1 MKRIAFIFMF
11 VFIFLIPLYSGIV
24 ASYEVNLAASVA
36 TGSGTVDQIGDIS
49 GVARNGITVYIGY
62 LEGDYRENVEIAS
75 CKPLDN
81 MDPIAIEIPSM
92 ADDTADA
99 VTIYVAADSNV
110 AEITTLNIRFN
121 TNGGW
126 FRAGEKSDHVTGV
139 EILSSPGIVDVAN
152 SDSNVNAII
161 DGEDLKLEARPG
173 TPLGINSKVVG
184 YSEFTWPK
192 DVKIPAGRYEATITV
207 EIVDGN

>member
-1 MKRIAFIFMF
+1 MKRVAFFFMS

-36 TGSGTVDQIGDIS
+36 TGSGTVDQIGDIP

-62 LEGDYRENVEIAS
+62 LEGGYRENVEITS

-81 MDPIAIEIPSM
+81 MDPVAIEIPSM

-126 FRAGEKSDHVTGV
+126 IRTGEESDHVTSV
-139 EILSSPGIVDVAN
+139 EILSSLGVVDVAN
-152 SDSNVNAII
+152 SDSNVNAMI

-173 TPLGINSKVVG
+173 TPLGISSKVVG
-184 YSEFTWPK
+184 YSEFSWPK